1 MSQASKEVVQDKGSR
16 PPVRKVTEKL
26 SAPMVYL
33 VGAGPG
39 DPGLI
44 TIRGKQL
51 LERAEVVIYD
61 YLASRKLLKYVPR
74 DAEFIYAG
82 KRGGTKH
89 THTQE
94 EINQMLVNRAMSG
107 KKVVRLKGGDPFI
120 FGRGGEEIEELVK
133 AGIPFE
139 VVPGVTSATAAAT
152 YAGIPI
158 THRHYTS
165 TVAFV
170 TGHEDPSKTDSNIAW
185 DKLATGVG
193 TIVVYMGI
201 KNLQAITEKVIKYGR
216 DPHTPVAVVRWAS
229 TSEQRT
235 VVGNLENIAEVVRKN
250 NIKPPSLVVIGE
262 VVNLRDTINWYEKR
276 PLFSKR
282 IIVTRTRDQA
292 SELVDLL
299 ENFGAECLEYP
310 TIALEPVAS
319 YGILDQALKEMETYH
334 WLLFTS
340 INAVDYFFK
349 RLFELGMDARD
360 LKGPKIAAVGRVTSD
375 ALLSR
380 GIRADLLPQEFTGEG
395 LAETLIQTGVKDLRI
410 LIPRALKAREALPE
424 ALSMAGAEV
433 TIAPVYQNVLP
444 MGNGGEQ
451 LQKELRR
458 TLQEKS
464 VAMVTFTSSSTVKN
478 FVKLLDITTPADLQE
493 LMSGIAVAAIGP
505 ITAKTAEKFGL
516 HVDVQPADYTIPDL
530 VDSIVK
536 HFTSQHVVRRSE
548 AR

>member
-1 MSQASKEVVQDKGSR
+1 
-16 PPVRKVTEKL
+16 
-26 SAPMVYL
+26 MVYL

-61 YLASRKLLKYVPR
+61 YLASKKLLKYVPR

-82 KRGGTKH
+82 KRGGVKH
-89 THTQE
+89 THTQQ
-94 EINQMLVNRAMSG
+94 EINQMLIDRAMSG
-107 KKVVRLKGGDPFI
+107 RMVVRLKGGDPFI

-158 THRHYTS
+158 THRQYTS

-170 TGHEDPSKTDSNIAW
+170 TGHEDPTKPDTNIAW

-201 KNLQAITEKVIKYGR
+201 KNLKSITEKIIKYGR

-235 VVGNLENIAEVVRKN
+235 VVVNLENIDGIVKKH

-262 VVNLRDTINWYEKR
+262 VVKLRDAINWYEKR

-282 IIVTRTRDQA
+282 IVVTRTRDQA
-292 SELVDLL
+292 SELVTLL
-299 ENFGAECLEYP
+299 ENYGAECLEYP
-310 TIALEPVAS
+310 TISLEPVTS
-319 YGILDQALKEMETYH
+319 YDILDRALAELETYN

-340 INAVDYFFK
+340 INAVDYFFR
-349 RLFELGMDARD
+349 RLFELDKDVRD
-360 LKGPKIAAVGRVTSD
+360 IKGPKIAAVGRVTAE
-375 ALLSR
+375 ALISR
-380 GIRADLLPQEFTGEG
+380 GIRADLLPEEFTGDG
-395 LAETLIQTGVKDLRI
+395 LAEILIKTNVKGMRV
-410 LIPRALKAREALPE
+410 LIPRALKARETLPE
-424 ALSMAGAEV
+424 ALSSAGADV
-433 TIAPVYQNVLP
+433 TVAPVYQNVLP
-444 MGNGGEQ
+444 SSSSGEQ
-451 LQKELRR
+451 LKEE
-458 TLQEKS
+458 LQTALQNKS
-464 VAMVTFTSSSTVKN
+464 IDMVTFTSSSTVKN
-478 FVKLLDITTPADLQE
+478 FVRLLDISTPGEMQK
-493 LMSGIAVAAIGP
+493 LMSGVAVATIGP
-505 ITAKTAEKFGL
+505 ITAKTAEQSGM
-516 HVDVQPADYTIPDL
+516 HVDVQPGEYTIPDL

-536 HFTSQHVVRRSE
+536 YFTSQQVV
-548 AR
+548 

>member
-1 MSQASKEVVQDKGSR
+1 MSQERKGNSPDKSSKL
-16 PPVRKVTEKL
+16 PEKKANEKY

-51 LERAEVVIYD
+51 LERADVLIYD

-82 KRGGTKH
+82 KRGGSKH
-89 THTQE
+89 THTQD
-94 EINQMLVNRAMSG
+94 EINQMLVDRAKAG

-158 THRHYTS
+158 THRQYTS
-165 TVAFV
+165 SVAFV
-170 TGHEDPSKTDSNIAW
+170 TGHEDPTKADSNIAW

-201 KNLQAITEKVIKYGR
+201 KNLQSITEKIIKYGR
-216 DPHTPVAVVRWAS
+216 DPQTPVAVVRWAS

-235 VVGNLENIAEVVRKN
+235 VVGNLANIAEVVRKN
-250 NIKPPSLVVIGE
+250 DIKPPSLVVIGE

-276 PLFSKR
+276 PLFGKR
-282 IIVTRTRDQA
+282 VVVTRTREQA

-299 ENFGAECLEYP
+299 ENYGAECLEYP
-310 TIALEPVAS
+310 TIALEPVVS
-319 YGILDQALKEMETYH
+319 YEILDRAIAEIETYH

-340 INAVDYFFK
+340 INAVDYFFR
-349 RLFELGMDARD
+349 RLFELDRDVRD
-360 LKGPKIAAVGRVTSD
+360 LKGPKIGAVGRVTAE
-375 ALLSR
+375 ALVSR
-380 GIRADLLPQEFTGEG
+380 GIRADLLPQEFTGDG
-395 LAETLIQTGVKDLRI
+395 LAETLIETGVKDLRI
-410 LIPRALKAREALPE
+410 LIPRALKARETLPE
-424 ALSMAGAEV
+424 ALGSAGAEV
-433 TIAPVYQNVLP
+433 TVAPVYQNVLP
-444 MGNGGEQ
+444 QSSAGEHIQ
-451 LQKELRR
+451 EDLRSV
-458 TLQEKS
+458 LQEKS
-464 VAMVTFTSSSTVKN
+464 VDMVTFTSSSTVKN
-478 FVKLLDITTPADLQE
+478 FVKLLDVNSPDELQK
-493 LMSGIAVAAIGP
+493 LMTGIAVATIGP
-505 ITAKTAEKFGL
+505 ITAKTAVQFGL
-516 HVDVQPADYTIPDL
+516 QVDVQPAEYTIPDL
-530 VDSIVK
+530 VDSIVMY
-536 HFTSQHVVRRSE
+536 FTSQP
-548 AR
+548 AG

>member
-1 MSQASKEVVQDKGSR
+1 
-16 PPVRKVTEKL
+16 
-26 SAPMVYL
+26 MVYL

-44 TIRGKQL
+44 TIRGKHL
-51 LERAEVVIYD
+51 LERAEVLIYD
-61 YLASRKLLKYVPR
+61 YLASKKLLKYVPR

-82 KRGGTKH
+82 KRGGVKH
-89 THTQE
+89 THTQD
-94 EINQMLVNRAMSG
+94 EINQMLVDRARSG

-158 THRHYTS
+158 THRQYTS

-170 TGHEDPSKTDSNIAW
+170 TGHEDPTKPGSNIAW
-185 DKLATGVG
+185 DKIATGVG
-193 TIVVYMGI
+193 TIVIYMGI

-282 IIVTRTRDQA
+282 VVVTRTRDQA
-292 SELVDLL
+292 SELINIL
-299 ENFGAECLEYP
+299 ENYGAECLEFP
-310 TIALEPVAS
+310 TISLEPVPS
-319 YGILDQALKEMETYH
+319 YEILDQALAEIETYH

-340 INAVDYFFK
+340 INAVYFFFK
-349 RLFELGMDARD
+349 RLFAVGRDVRD
-360 LKGPKIAAVGRVTSD
+360 LKGPKIAAVGRVTAE
-375 ALLSR
+375 ALVSR
-380 GIRADLLPQEFTGEG
+380 GIKPDLLPEEFTGDG
-395 LAETLIQTGVKDLRI
+395 LAEILIKTGVSGLRI
-410 LIPRALKAREALPE
+410 LIPRALKARESLPGALD
-424 ALSMAGAEV
+424 SAGAEV
-433 TIAPVYQNVLP
+433 TVAPVYQNVLP
-444 MGNGGEQ
+444 KSSAGEK
-451 LQKELRR
+451 LKEDLLRA
-458 TLQEKS
+458 LQEKS
-464 VAMVTFTSSSTVKN
+464 VDMVTFTSSSTVKN
-478 FVKLLDITTPADLQE
+478 FVTLLDIGSPDEMQK
-493 LMSGIAVAAIGP
+493 LMAGVAVATIGP
-505 ITAKTAEKFGL
+505 ITAKTAEQFGL
-516 HVDVQPADYTIPDL
+516 HVDVQPEEYTIPDL

-536 HFTSQHVVRRSE
+536 HFTSQR
-548 AR
+548 